1 MLQSSKFL
9 LLLSRMKMRQNIAF
23 GLSIFYLLS
32 VIGIALS
39 LHFCSGDLS
48 SLRLATKAKC
58 SMCKADEKAQK
69 EDHCCKNTAV
79 DAKITDSH
87 QSGSSVTLPTDF
99 GFTLFLAPIIS
110 QYLEAL
116 LPRFLSKVENK
127 APPLSARQALY
138 AFNCV
143 FRN

>member
-1 MLQSSKFL
+1 
-9 LLLSRMKMRQNIAF
+9 MRQNIAF

-39 LHFCSGDLS
+39 LHFCGGDLS
-48 SLRLATKAKC
+48 SVRLAAKAKC
-58 SMCKADEKAQK
+58 GMCTADDKTQDG
-69 EDHCCKNTAV
+69 DHCCKNTSV
-79 DAKITDSH
+79 EAKITDSH
-87 QSGSSVTLPTDF
+87 QSGSSINLPADF

-116 LPRFLSKVENK
+116 LPNFISKAVNK

>member
-1 MLQSSKFL
+1 
-9 LLLSRMKMRQNIAF
+9 MRQNIAF

-39 LHFCSGDLS
+39 LHFCGGDLS
-48 SLRLATKAKC
+48 SVRLASKAKC
-58 SMCKADEKAQK
+58 GMCTADEKAQK
-69 EDHCCKNTAV
+69 GDHCCKNTSV
-79 DAKITDSH
+79 DAKVTDSH
-87 QSGSSVTLPTDF
+87 ESGSSVNLPSDF

-110 QYLEAL
+110 EYLEVL
-116 LPRFLSKVENK
+116 LPKFLSKAVNK
-127 APPLSARQALY
+127 APPLSARQALH

>member
-1 MLQSSKFL
+1 
-9 LLLSRMKMRQNIAF
+9 MRQNIAL

-32 VIGIALS
+32 VIGVALS

-48 SLRLATKAKC
+48 SVRIASKAKC
-58 SMCKADEKAQK
+58 GMCKADQKAQDS
-69 EDHCCKNTAV
+69 DHCCKNTAFE
-79 DAKITDSH
+79 AKVTDSH
-87 QSGSSVTLPTDF
+87 QSGSKVDLPTDF

-116 LPRFLSKVENK
+116 LPQFLSKALNK

-143 FRN
+143 YRN